1 MVLSAA
7 VVDDLF
13 LPEVVADPHPLLAR
27 LRIEDPVH
35 WSERHRAWLLTRYDD
50 VLAGFKEPRFSAE
63 RVKRSSSADSDDPPD
78 GIDPVAAVLANWM
91 VFKDPPDHPRL
102 RRLVSG
108 AFRPRAIARME
119 PEIRST
125 VDQLVED
132 LAAKAEAGLE
142 VDIHSGFAGPLPAIV
157 IAHMLGVPA
166 EDREQFRHWSDEL
179 TDLVFGATE
188 VADRRQRG
196 EEALR
201 SLADYF
207 AGLIDTARS
216 APADNVLGSL
226 IHSHDEGDSLSTEEL
241 ISTCTLLLFG
251 GHETTTTLITNGLA
265 AALDASWD
273 LADLMARPEDAATAV
288 EEMLRFEGP
297 AKVEV
302 RHAAAAVELRGRRI
316 EPGQRVF
323 LAVIA
328 GNRDPEQFEN
338 PDVLD
343 LRRSPNPH
351 LGFGFGAHFCLGA
364 TLARTECRIALQGLM
379 KRFPDMSL
387 ARPYESLSWRPTLIS
402 RSLTALP
409 VHLGEPAA
417 T

>member
-1 MVLSAA
+1 MTA
-7 VVDDLF
+7 DLF

-27 LRIEDPVH
+27 LRREDPVH
-35 WSERHRAWLLTRYDD
+35 WSERHRAWILTRYDD

-63 RVKRSSSADSDDPPD
+63 RVKRSSGDADEPP
-78 GIDPVAAVLANWM
+78 GAVDPVADVLANWM

-102 RRLVSG
+102 RRLVSA
-108 AFRPRAIARME
+108 AFRPRAIARLE

-125 VDQLVED
+125 VDLLVED
-132 LAAKAEAGLE
+132 LAAKAEAGAT
-142 VDIHSGFAGPLPAIV
+142 VDITSSFAGPLPAIV
-157 IAHMLGVPA
+157 IAHMLGVPV

-188 VADRRQRG
+188 VPDRRQRG
-196 EEALR
+196 QEALR

-207 AGLIDTARS
+207 AALIDKARS

-226 IHSHDEGDSLSTEEL
+226 IQSHDEGDSLSTEEL

-265 AALDASWD
+265 AALHASWD
-273 LADLMARPEDAATAV
+273 LAAVMSHPGDAASAV

-302 RHAAAAVELRGRRI
+302 RHAAAPVELRGRRI
-316 EPGQRVF
+316 EAGQRVF

-328 GNRDPEQFEN
+328 GNRDPEQFEE
-338 PDVLD
+338 PDTLY

-364 TLARTECRIALQGLM
+364 TLARTECRIALQGLT
-379 KRFPDMSL
+379 KRFPDISL
-387 ARPYESLSWRPTLIS
+387 AQPYDSLSWRPTLIS

-409 VHLGEPAA
+409 VDLGDPAPS
-417 T
+417 